1 MENLKKIYITTDYIK
16 LQQFLKLA
24 GVVGQGSDAKILILD
39 GQVKVNSKIEIQRG
53 KKIKVNDIV
62 EVKEIGKFI
71 ACTN

>member
-53 KKIKVNDIV
+53 KKIKVNDII